1 MWLDVNVDTR
11 ATQNGTC
18 WLGACGCGR
27 GLGSGKGG
35 SEEGVGVLGRRD
47 SSDCIAFSWSAKPGF
62 LSRAT
67 GTLSPPFPSRAG
79 PGVASPFVSAW
90 AFL

>member
-1 MWLDVNVDTR
+1 MELAGLVLV
-11 ATQNGTC
+11 
-18 WLGACGCGR
+18 GCGR
-27 GLGSGKGG
+27 GLGSGKG
-35 SEEGVGVLGRRD
+35 VLGLRD

-79 PGVASPFVSAW
+79 PGGASPLCLHGLACRVG
-90 AFL
+90 